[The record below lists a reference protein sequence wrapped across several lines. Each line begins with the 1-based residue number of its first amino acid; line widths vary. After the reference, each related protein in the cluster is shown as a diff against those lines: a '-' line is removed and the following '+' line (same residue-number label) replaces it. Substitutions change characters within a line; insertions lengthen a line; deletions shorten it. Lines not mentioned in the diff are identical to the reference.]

1 MTYKVTKL
9 KSIFCLTV
17 TIHFCYYGYIVILP
31 MPWGFE
37 SLIHIRIANTV
48 LGK

>member
-17 TIHFCYYGYIVILP
+17 TIHFCYYGYIRDT
-31 MPWGFE
+31 
-37 SLIHIRIANTV
+37 SDA
-48 LGK
+48 LGV